1 MQETEKINTIFPDEA
16 LLDHIEKPDLLEQ
29 RDFLSG
35 GVIHPWK
42 GPQTDVYSPVYVN
55 RNGIMQ
61 QLRLGSYPEMGSAE
75 ALAVLEDAR
84 KAYNMGRGTWPTAGL
99 NQRVKAVENFLNE
112 LIAKRQ
118 VIISLLMWEIGKNQ
132 AESAAEFD
140 RTVEYLQD
148 TIDAAN
154 GINQA
159 ATHDYH
165 SHGILARI
173 NRSPLGV
180 VLCMGPYNYPLNE
193 TFATLMPALIMGNV
207 VIFRPAKYGILL
219 IRPLLEAFRDV
230 FPPGVINVIYGD
242 GENTAGTLMSSGKID
257 VLAFIGSSRVANI
270 LKQRHPYPN
279 RLRSVLGLDA
289 KNPAILLPG
298 ADLDV
303 SVNECVNGALA
314 FNGQRCTALKL
325 IFVHRSIAG
334 EFLRRFCRK
343 VASLKT
349 GMPWEK
355 DVFITPLPEPEKPAF
370 LQELIGDALAK
381 GAAVVNE
388 GGGKQEQSLV
398 FPTVLYPVDASMR
411 IFHEEQFGPVIPVAV
426 FDHIDEPVRY
436 IMESNYGQQVSLFSN
451 NADEIA
457 SLIDPLVNQV
467 CRININAKCQRGPDI
482 FPFSGR
488 KDSAESTLSVHDALK
503 VFSIRT
509 LVATKGNAINQA
521 IFDEIAESGQSNFL
535 SSKPY

>member
-1 MQETEKINTIFPDEA
+1 
-16 LLDHIEKPDLLEQ
+16 
-29 RDFLSG
+29 
-35 GVIHPWK
+35 
-42 GPQTDVYSPVYVN
+42 
-55 RNGIMQ
+55 
-61 QLRLGSYPEMGSAE
+61 
-75 ALAVLEDAR
+75 
-84 KAYNMGRGTWPTAGL
+84 
-99 NQRVKAVENFLNE
+99 
-112 LIAKRQ
+112 
-118 VIISLLMWEIGKNQ
+118 
-132 AESAAEFD
+132 
-140 RTVEYLQD
+140 
-148 TIDAAN
+148 
-154 GINQA
+154 
-159 ATHDYH
+159 
-165 SHGILARI
+165 
-173 NRSPLGV
+173 
-180 VLCMGPYNYPLNE
+180 
-193 TFATLMPALIMGNV
+193 
-207 VIFRPAKYGILL
+207 
-219 IRPLLEAFRDV
+219 
-230 FPPGVINVIYGD
+230 
-242 GENTAGTLMSSGKID
+242 
-257 VLAFIGSSRVANI
+257 
-270 LKQRHPYPN
+270 
-279 RLRSVLGLDA
+279 
-289 KNPAILLPG
+289 
-298 ADLDV
+298 
-303 SVNECVNGALA
+303 
-314 FNGQRCTALKL
+314 
-325 IFVHRSIAG
+325 
-334 EFLRRFCRK
+334 
-343 VASLKT
+343 
-349 GMPWEK
+349 MPWEK